1 MFYLLLELI
10 VNFRRRAKLR
20 TSEKFIRLPSGLI
33 HTGLFSKLLFGRVKL
48 SQIDPNQPR
57 SSCVGVEGEKQPGLD
72 SHWQE
77 EPPGCHHWNCRFH
90 QLPHFHFHRHI
101 WRHCHCHHYYPCV
114 QVPQM
119 FYPVET
125 DLTLSA
131 GDVVAARCTM
141 VNTRNRWSWLFLGTL
156 LNGVMLLYFRWLM
169 FGEMF
174 RTHDYIVTSYY
185 WQHSLSL
192 I

>member
-1 MFYLLLELI
+1 MP
-10 VNFRRRAKLR
+10 K
-20 TSEKFIRLPSGLI
+20 
-33 HTGLFSKLLFGRVKL
+33 VKL
-48 SQIDPNQPR
+48 SENDPHQPR

-77 EPPGCHHWNCRFH
+77 EPPGCNHWNCRLH
-90 QLPHFHFHRHI
+90 QFPHFHFHRHI
-101 WRHCHCHHYYPCV
+101 WRHCHHCHLCV

-141 VNTRNRWSWLFLGTL
+141 VNTRDRWSWLFLGTL
-156 LNGVMLLYFRWLM
+156 LNFLVMLLYFRWLM

-174 RTHDYIVTSYY
+174 RTHDYIMTSYC
-185 WQHSLSL
+185 WQQSLYVIEKVSML
-192 I
+192 LKAAHTTSHIDNLGERIDPSWCSHISDGGL